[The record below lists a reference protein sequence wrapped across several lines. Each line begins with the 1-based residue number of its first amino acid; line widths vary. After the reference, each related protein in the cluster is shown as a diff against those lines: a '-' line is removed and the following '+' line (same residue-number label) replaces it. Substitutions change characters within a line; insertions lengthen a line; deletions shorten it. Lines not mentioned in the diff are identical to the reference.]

1 MGDFL
6 DFMAISDEEVLS
18 GSYYS
23 KRPKTPQDV
32 SHPFMYDIV
41 DESNKYY
48 AKLLGEIQ
56 TEKTVQTIK
65 TNDDCGFKIKGY
77 VVTQEGT
84 MWQID
89 NVVKRLVKADNKQA
103 LRWLKQTVETEY
115 VIRLLEV
122 ENPWG
127 LK

>member
-18 GSYYS
+18 GTYY
-23 KRPKTPQDV
+23 PKKPKLPQDK
-32 SHPFMYDIV
+32 SFSFMYDIV

-48 AKLLGEIQ
+48 SKILGEIQ
-56 TEKTVQTIK
+56 TEKTTQTIK

-77 VVTQEGT
+77 IVTQDGI

-89 NVVKRLVKADNKQA
+89 NLVKRLVKAENKQA

-115 VIRLLEV
+115 VIRLIEV
-122 ENPWG
+122 ENPMG